1 MKHWFNNNYKTLII
15 AAFLIPIITVAI
27 VSISHVTKWYG
38 ISNPVTWSVYL
49 SIGIEIAALSAL
61 AAISANMGKKVYF
74 PFAIVTLIQ
83 FIGNIFFAYTYIN
96 INSQEFRDWVDLVS
110 PLTELLGVDPSD
122 LVGNKRFLAFFAG
135 GMLPIISLSFLHM
148 LVKFTEED
156 RKKEEIQPQTP
167 DQLKDFVDETTRIRL
182 TENDLKKLEEVLLN
196 PPAPNENLVKAAEK
210 YENTVGLSDEDIL
223 KRAQEIQMKKTFER
237 MKKIEEYRESIH
249 GPILPEDEPVGAL
262 ANSEYR
268 EDKES
273 KLQEILDKIE
283 EEERIQKEKQDILD
297 NTIDLFD
304 EENEKVMNDF
314 VDNVIRNNSEIE
326 NGKWVDEE
334 KLKQRELITQI
345 VQQDEELGLYD
356 EPFDNPMIKRS
367 LYDMSDEEL
376 TQYWVDQQ
384 ESNEDWDSTLMDG
397 LQDEPPFFTEEEI
410 EQILQEE
417 PTEEEMSENFSTIEP
432 NSENIFQNNEE
443 FIIPVDESI
452 DNEPELTFSDEF
464 LTEAIEEFN
473 QESIEEELEESIPE
487 TITLPFEPIPL
498 PVDLTIEEVIPPVME
513 EVIEQ
518 TPIGQTE
525 DLTDEKKN

>member
-83 FIGNIFFAYTYIN
+83 FIGNIFFAYTFID

-110 PLTELLGVDPSD
+110 PLTELLGVDPTD

-156 RKKEEIQPQTP
+156 RKNEEVQPQTP

-182 TENDLKKLEEVLLN
+182 SENDLKKLEEVLLN
-196 PPAPNENLVKAAEK
+196 PPAPNENLINAAEK
-210 YENTVGLSDEDIL
+210 YKENTTLSDEEIL
-223 KRAQEIQMKKTFER
+223 KRAESIQMRKTFER
-237 MKKIEEYRESIH
+237 MEKIEAMRESLH

-262 ANSEYR
+262 ANSEY
-268 EDKES
+268 KER
-273 KLQEILDKIE
+273 KLQEILDEIE

-297 NTIDLFD
+297 NTIDLYD
-304 EENEKVMNDF
+304 EENEKVMNSF
-314 VDNVIRNNSEIE
+314 VDNVIKNNSEIE
-326 NGKWVDEE
+326 NGKWVSEE
-334 KLKQRELITQI
+334 KLKQRELLTQI
-345 VQQDEELGLYD
+345 TQQDEELGLYD
-356 EPFDNPMIKRS
+356 EPFDNPLIKEDIS
-367 LYDMSDEEL
+367 
-376 TQYWVDQQ
+376 
-384 ESNEDWDSTLMDG
+384 DWDVTLMDG
-397 LQDEPPFFTEEEI
+397 LEDEEPFFTEEEV
-410 EQILQEE
+410 EGILQEE
-417 PTEEEMSENFSTIEP
+417 PTEEEIERNFSTIEP
-432 NSENIFQNNEE
+432 NTENISQDNE

-452 DNEPELTFSDEF
+452 DNEPELTFSEEF
-464 LTEAIEEFN
+464 LTDAIEEFN

-498 PVDLTIEEVIPPVME
+498 PIDLTIEEVATPVIE
-513 EVIEQ
+513 EVVEQ

>member
-83 FIGNIFFAYTYIN
+83 FIGNIFFAYTFID

-110 PLTELLGVDPSD
+110 PLTELLGVDPTD

-156 RKKEEIQPQTP
+156 RKNEEVQPQTP

-182 TENDLKKLEEVLLN
+182 SENDLKKLEEVLLN
-196 PPAPNENLVKAAEK
+196 PPAPNENLVNAAEK
-210 YENTVGLSDEDIL
+210 HKENTTLSDEEIL
-223 KRAQEIQMKKTFER
+223 KRAESIQMKKTFER
-237 MKKIEEYRESIH
+237 MEKIEAMRESLH

-262 ANSEYR
+262 ANSEY
-268 EDKES
+268 KER
-273 KLQEILDKIE
+273 KLQEILDEIE

-297 NTIDLFD
+297 NTIDLYD
-304 EENEKVMNDF
+304 EENEKVMNSF
-314 VDNVIRNNSEIE
+314 VDNVIKNNSEIE
-326 NGKWVDEE
+326 NGKWVSEE
-334 KLKQRELITQI
+334 KLKQRELLNQIT
-345 VQQDEELGLYD
+345 QQDEELGLYD
-356 EPFDNPMIKRS
+356 EPFDNPLIKEDIS
-367 LYDMSDEEL
+367 
-376 TQYWVDQQ
+376 
-384 ESNEDWDSTLMDG
+384 DWDVTLMDG
-397 LQDEPPFFTEEEI
+397 LEDEEPFFTEEEV
-410 EQILQEE
+410 EEILQEE
-417 PTEEEMSENFSTIEP
+417 PTEEEIERNFSTIEP
-432 NSENIFQNNEE
+432 NTENISQDNE

-452 DNEPELTFSDEF
+452 DNEPELTFSEEF
-464 LTEAIEEFN
+464 LTDAIEEFN

-498 PVDLTIEEVIPPVME
+498 PIDLTIEEVDPPVIE
-513 EVIEQ
+513 EVVEQ